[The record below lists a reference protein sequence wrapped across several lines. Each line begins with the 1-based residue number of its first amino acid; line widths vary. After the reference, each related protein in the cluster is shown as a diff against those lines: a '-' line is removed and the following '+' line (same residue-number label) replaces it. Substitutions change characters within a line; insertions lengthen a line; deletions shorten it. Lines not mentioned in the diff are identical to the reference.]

1 MKSIIPIPK
10 SIIPACDIS
19 TIDQLERLVEQ
30 TVDIEGIGAY
40 KVGFELALSHGLP
53 KVVEAIRKYTN
64 KPIIYD
70 HQKAGTDIPDTGKA
84 FAKVCKNSDIDAII
98 LFPQSGPVTESS
110 WIKTAQ
116 ELGLGVIVGGEMT
129 HARYLDGDFSNERNK
144 DGTVKTDYSAIFHQ
158 LGMVDQT
165 GFIRPEG
172 VLMMYLIAAKLG
184 VEDFV
189 VPGNKPE
196 RIALYKSYIEEQGG
210 IENPSFFSPGFVAQ
224 GGEVSK
230 GAAAAGQRFHAIVG
244 RGIYEARDMR
254 QAAIELGR
262 KL

>member
-1 MKSIIPIPK
+1 MGKIIERDR
-10 SIIPACDIS
+10 SIIPACDVPLKVFE
-19 TIDQLERLVEQ
+19 QLVKATGDLDV
-30 TVDIEGIGAY
+30 IGGY
-40 KVGFELALSHGLP
+40 KIGPALTGRP
-53 KVVEAIRKYTN
+53 GYDAVVEVARYETG
-64 KPIIYD
+64 KPLIFD
-70 HQKAGTDIPDTGKA
+70 GQKLGTDTPDTARSILEQMKESG
-84 FAKVCKNSDIDAII
+84 IDAVI
-98 LFPQSGPVTESS
+98 LFPQSGPVTEYS

-254 QAAIELGR
+254 QAAIELGS